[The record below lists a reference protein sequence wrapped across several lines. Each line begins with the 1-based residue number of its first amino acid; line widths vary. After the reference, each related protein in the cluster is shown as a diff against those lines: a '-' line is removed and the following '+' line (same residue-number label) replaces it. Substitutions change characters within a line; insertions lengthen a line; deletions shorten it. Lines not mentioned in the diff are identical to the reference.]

1 METCNS
7 SGKLIVW
14 GGKNTLF
21 PISAVED
28 LEVCVCI
35 AMGVHCGVGGVCV
48 CVCACVVSYPD
59 PDSHSCGWITSPLR
73 GKRVWRTA
81 VLNSAQ

>member
-1 METCNS
+1 MVT
-7 SGKLIVW
+7 GKHILW
-14 GGKNTLF
+14 GGRIGKNTLF

-48 CVCACVVSYPD
+48 HSYGCALGV
-59 PDSHSCGWITSPLR
+59 LR
-73 GKRVWRTA
+73 CMCA
-81 VLNSAQ
+81 